1 MWTRAT
7 QVLGCPFRR
16 LSTRRVGPK
25 KACRARGKVRVF
37 VHRDARRCVAH
48 ALSRGCRACPRSGGA
63 RLAALAAPSGDEPNR
78 PDHTHAPPCIQDH
91 TARRAKRPPSCSE
104 GANPFHSTPV
114 GGRLGCVPMMLARTN
129 TSTSSTSSSAAQ
141 AASFSGSPRLLLA
154 PAAGNTSAAGMA
166 ATWGVWSGARPLG
179 GGGIAR
185 RAALRAG
192 VPCSP
197 LHLFICAT
205 PIFHSA
211 ACDRLMKC
219 PSFI

>member
-16 LSTRRVGPK
+16 LSTRRVDPK
-25 KACRARGKVRVF
+25 WLAERGGKCASSCIEMHAAASHTPSLGDVARAQEVAVRGSLRW
-37 VHRDARRCVAH
+37 RRPPAMNQTG
-48 ALSRGCRACPRSGGA
+48 LT
-63 RLAALAAPSGDEPNR
+63 
-78 PDHTHAPPCIQDH
+78 THAPPCVQDH

-197 LHLFICAT
+197 LHLIIRAT